1 MIQVLQIMIRYI
13 DLKKMLTSLVATLY
27 RWQVQA
33 EQRRRLGDLDQH
45 ALDDIGISRGQA
57 KAEARKPFFWT

>member
-1 MIQVLQIMIRYI
+1 MIQALPVLVRYF
-13 DLKKMLTSLVATLY
+13 DLGKMLTNMVATLY

-33 EQRRRLGDLDQH
+33 EQRRRLGDLDQR
-45 ALDDIGISRGQA
+45 ALDDIGISRDQA